1 MLKHNRIIVLWYLV
15 NHLSAILHK
24 LNEKVKHKIYNFVKK
39 CILFL
44 NDSVFVQENLCL
56 FGKYSIK
63 KQGCCLKSTT
73 EQLFCCTLKQSK
85 RAA

>member
-1 MLKHNRIIVLWYLV
+1 LNYLFD
-15 NHLSAILHK
+15 ILHK

-44 NDSVFVQENLCL
+44 DNSVSIQENLCL

-63 KQGCCLKSTT
+63 KTEMLLKNTT
-73 EQLFCCTLKQSK
+73 EQLFCCILKQNK